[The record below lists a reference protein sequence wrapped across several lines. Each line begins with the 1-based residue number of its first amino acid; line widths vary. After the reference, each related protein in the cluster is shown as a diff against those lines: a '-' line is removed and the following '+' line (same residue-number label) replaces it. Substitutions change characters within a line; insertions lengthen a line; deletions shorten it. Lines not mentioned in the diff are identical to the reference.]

1 MRTSHSLLCIS
12 LAAIIPHIA
21 SATDLPKRRSG
32 LWETTV
38 SMSKGGFSQTLKQCV
53 DEATDTEMMNMGAET
68 SKSMGAS
75 CAKSEVTRTAT
86 GFDNEVE
93 CDMGG
98 SKLRSK
104 GSFTGDFSSAFS
116 GTVTTT
122 VTPPLLGAPSTT
134 TTIQAKYLGP
144 CAADMKPGDIILPN
158 GMKTNAKDSAAQAE
172 QMAQKLSKAG
182 IPALGEMKGTD
193 VAKAMAAAQAEL
205 DPEDLEAMQ
214 EAMKEMGKM
223 GQ

>member
-1 MRTSHSLLCIS
+1 MRFPHFLLCIS
-12 LAAIIPHIA
+12 LAVIIPHLA
-21 SATDLPKRRSG
+21 SATDLPKRKSG

-38 SMSKGGFSQTLKQCV
+38 SMSQGGFSQTLKQCV

-75 CAKSEVTRTAT
+75 CSKSEVTRTAT
-86 GFDNEVE
+86 GFENEVE
-93 CDMGG
+93 CDMDG

-122 VTPPLLGAPSTT
+122 VTPPLFGAPSTT
-134 TTIQAKYLGP
+134 TTIQAKYVGP
-144 CAADMKPGDIILPN
+144 CPADMQPGDLILPN
-158 GMKTNAKDSAAQAE
+158 GMKTNAKESAAQAE
-172 QMAQKLSKAG
+172 SMAQKFSMGKA
-182 IPALGEMKGTD
+182 PQLGDMKGAD
-193 VAKAMAAAQAEL
+193 MAKALAAAQAEL
-205 DPEDLEAMQ
+205 DPEDLQAMQ
-214 EAMKEMGKM
+214 EAMKEMGKL